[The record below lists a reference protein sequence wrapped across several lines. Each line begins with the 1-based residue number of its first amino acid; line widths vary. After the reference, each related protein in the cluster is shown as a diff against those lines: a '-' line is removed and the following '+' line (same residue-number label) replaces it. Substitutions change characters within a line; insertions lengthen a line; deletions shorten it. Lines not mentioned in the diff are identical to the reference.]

1 MFRTRFLQG
10 TALVIAAVQFGFGLA
25 YLFAPVPFQAA
36 LGLTHLPTWTG
47 WPFGMLGARFLV
59 LGFGMLL
66 VVRNP
71 TANRGWIQAMIGVQ
85 AVDWL
90 VVVISLLRGVVTLT
104 QVAAAPYLPIV
115 FIVCLLIAY
124 PRNRTQSVPARATLA
139 EN

>member
-10 TALVIAAVQFGFGLA
+10 TALVIAVVQFGFGLA
-25 YLFAPVPFQAA
+25 YLFAPAPFQAA
-36 LGLTHLPTWTG
+36 LGLTHLPVWTG
-47 WPFGMLGARFLV
+47 WPFGMLGARFLA

-71 TANRGWIQAMIGVQ
+71 TANRGWIQAMIVVQ

-90 VVVISLLRGVVTLT
+90 VVVIALLRGVVTLA
-104 QVAAAPYLPIV
+104 QVATAPYLPIV

-124 PRNRTQSVPARATLA
+124 PRKSTESVPAYTKRA
-139 EN
+139 ES